1 MVHALSQQHQMPTSL
16 PKMQFEVYLQ
26 INRLTEHL
34 HSKDGCRFMRNLDI
48 YKRHLD
54 TCLETCCF
62 EALRIFL
69 RS

>member
-1 MVHALSQQHQMPTSL
+1 
-16 PKMQFEVYLQ
+16 MQFEVHLQ
-26 INRLTEHL
+26 RNRLTGHL

-54 TCLETCCF
+54 TRLETRCF
-62 EALRIFL
+62 EALRTFL

>member
-1 MVHALSQQHQMPTSL
+1 
-16 PKMQFEVYLQ
+16 MQFEVYLQ